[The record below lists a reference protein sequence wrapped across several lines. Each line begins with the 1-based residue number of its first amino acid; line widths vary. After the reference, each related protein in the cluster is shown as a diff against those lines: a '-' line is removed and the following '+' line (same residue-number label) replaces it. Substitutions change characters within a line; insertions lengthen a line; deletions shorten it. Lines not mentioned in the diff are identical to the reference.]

1 MRCGR
6 GDVSHKND
14 GFYHKHN
21 NGRRYDSCPV
31 NDMLI
36 RCALGV
42 FLSVPLYIFLLLY
55 CLCAYSRDRI
65 TNNTRSENDGCA
77 RASIRH
83 SVIPVWRRRG

>member
-42 FLSVPLYIFLLLY
+42 FLSVPLYIFFTLLLFS
-55 CLCAYSRDRI
+55 CI
-65 TNNTRSENDGCA
+65 
-77 RASIRH
+77 
-83 SVIPVWRRRG
+83 